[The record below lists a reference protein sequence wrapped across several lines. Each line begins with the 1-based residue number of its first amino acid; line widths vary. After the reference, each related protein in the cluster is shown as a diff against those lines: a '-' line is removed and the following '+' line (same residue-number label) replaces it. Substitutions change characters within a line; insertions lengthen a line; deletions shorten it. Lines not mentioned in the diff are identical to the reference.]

1 MNFRQDSQITKNALR
16 YSGHENYTK
25 NRPPKK
31 TAGKPKAEMGEKY
44 LSADI
49 L

>member
-1 MNFRQDSQITKNALR
+1 MKINYPKVPATITAD
-16 YSGHENYTK
+16 
-25 NRPPKK
+25 RPARLMAKK
-31 TAGKPKAEMGEKY
+31 PWPEMGEKY